1 MAKIKSN
8 SYVLCKQT
16 ISCVD
21 RRAFTD
27 YIISVMVQTMLILR
41 WIKLDYIIPQKLMK
55 TLTLLFL
62 KHLSPKRVSSP
73 QAVSL

>member
-1 MAKIKSN
+1 MNVIWKFMAKIKSN
-8 SYVLCKQT
+8 SNVLCKQN

-41 WIKLDYIIPQKLMK
+41 WIKLDYILPQKLMK
-55 TLTLLFL
+55 TLTLPFL
-62 KHLSPKRVSSP
+62 KHL
-73 QAVSL
+73 